1 MSRGHFQENATFCF
15 DCASCVQRWYMMPR
29 DKAILKG
36 HHNFPFYSSRTVL
49 YRVLFNNI
57 VAFVGLVCS
66 CHFTR
71 SVKYLEHIIQEEVST
86 ALQFI
91 FFVMCVPAK
100 VHHYAHLKYTTQKKF
115 RITYYIIFVHTI
127 LNSHSYAW
135 RERNCMKL
143 SRLHQWAC
151 ESTSTNF
158 QDDLTASL
166 ENPKNRIFPK
176 ILR

>member
-1 MSRGHFQENATFCF
+1 MCWRKINIWKTYIIHVNYKRLPNARNQVKNYILVQCQRMKCFIIFEGVVILLCIEFRPFGLFHFF
-15 DCASCVQRWYMMPR
+15 R
-29 DKAILKG
+29 DSI
-36 HHNFPFYSSRTVL
+36 S
-49 YRVLFNNI
+49 
-57 VAFVGLVCS
+57 
-66 CHFTR
+66 
-71 SVKYLEHIIQEEVST
+71 
-86 ALQFI
+86 
-91 FFVMCVPAK
+91 
-100 VHHYAHLKYTTQKKF
+100 YTTQKKF
-115 RITYYIIFVHTI
+115 RITYYILFVHTI

-166 ENPKNRIFPK
+166 ENQKNRIFPK